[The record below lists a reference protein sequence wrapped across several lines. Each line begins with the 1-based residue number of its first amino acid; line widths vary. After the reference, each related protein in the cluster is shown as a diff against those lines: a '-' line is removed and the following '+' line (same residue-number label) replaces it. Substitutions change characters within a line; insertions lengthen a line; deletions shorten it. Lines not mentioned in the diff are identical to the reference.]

1 MARLLCFASLVCG
14 LTACAPGDA
23 GPEPTAALHPCTVKG
38 TTRAAR
44 CAEIVRPLD
53 PARPEGP
60 QVTLR
65 VALLPASKAARRN
78 PLYFF
83 AGGPGQGAVEAFA
96 PLLSGYDE
104 LGRDR
109 DFVLVDQ
116 RGTGESAPLRCKP
129 EGEPSLAERLDPTL
143 DPSLLQQCLAG
154 YDVDPRYFTT
164 TIAAEDLDAVRAAL
178 GHGRIDLI
186 GGSYGTRAAL
196 VYARAHPQHVGRIV
210 IDGVAPVDM
219 ALPASFAH
227 DGQAALDGVLS
238 ACEADP
244 GCAERFPDQRRR
256 LRAWLDG
263 LARAPATI
271 ELPDPR
277 TAAPTRV
284 TVYRDSVAHA
294 IRGLLYAPQLQALLP
309 LTLERAMAGDYGP
322 LVAQAVAFGDSVGDS
337 MAQGM
342 FLSVV
347 CAEDVPF
354 ATAKPTEPD
363 TFLGDAFV
371 ALLRDACAQW
381 PRAAL
386 EPGYRDP
393 IVLEHPTLVLSGAL
407 DPVTPPRWGEHV
419 LRGLSAGRHVVVP
432 GAGHGTIS
440 DPCVAGLVHA
450 FLDGDDGFDDACVQQ
465 SVRPPFVLDLAG
477 PPA

>member
-1 MARLLCFASLVCG
+1 MQ
-14 LTACAPGDA
+14 
-23 GPEPTAALHPCTVKG
+23 PCTLRG
-38 TTRAAR
+38 TSRAAQ
-44 CAEIVRPLD
+44 CTEIARPLD
-53 PARPEGP
+53 PQRPEGP
-60 QVTLR
+60 SLALR
-65 VALLPASKAARRN
+65 VAVVPASKAARRN

-96 PLLSGYDE
+96 PLLAVYDE

-129 EGEPSLAERLDPTL
+129 QGDPSLAERLDPTL
-143 DPSLLQQCLAG
+143 DATLLQQCLAG
-154 YDVDPRYFTT
+154 YEHDPRHFTT
-164 TIAAEDLDAVRAAL
+164 SIAAEDLDAVRAAL
-178 GHGRIDLI
+178 GHARIDLI

-219 ALPASFAH
+219 AMPSSFAH
-227 DGQAALDGVLS
+227 DGQAALEGVLS
-238 ACEADP
+238 ACAADA
-244 GCAERFPDQRRR
+244 GCNQRFPDLRRR
-256 LRAWLDG
+256 LRTWLDG
-263 LARAPATI
+263 LARAPAPI
-271 ELPDPR
+271 ELADPR
-277 TAAPTRV
+277 TGVRARV
-284 TVYRDSVAHA
+284 TVHHDSVAHA
-294 IRGLLYAPQLQALLP
+294 IRGLLYAPSLQALLP
-309 LTLERAMAGDYGP
+309 LTLDRAMAGDYGP
-322 LVAQAVAFGDSVGDS
+322 LVAESVALSDGVGDG

-354 ATAKPTEPD
+354 ALAKPSEPD

-371 ALLRDACAQW
+371 TLLRDACAQW

-393 IVLEHPTLVLSGAL
+393 VVLEQPTLVLSGAL
-407 DPVTPPRWGEHV
+407 DPVTPPRWGEHA
-419 LRGLSAGRHVVVP
+419 LQGLSAGRHIVVP
-432 GAGHGTIS
+432 GAGHGTIA
-440 DPCVAGLVHA
+440 DPCVAQLVHA
-450 FLDGDDGFDDACVQQ
+450 FLDGDDDFDAGCVEQ